1 MPLYTFVLE
10 FWGGTYIS
18 QFEGETAYYAAL
30 IWANNLKTKEIPH
43 LRKKHKKLLLA
54 ELNQNSLVKLRG
66 VNNVWCDSFLIGK
79 HLALL
84 NIVQTDVK

>member
-10 FWGGTYIS
+10 FRGGTYIS
-18 QFEGETAYYAAL
+18 QFEGETAHDAAL
-30 IWANNLKTKEIPH
+30 VWANNLKTREIAH

-54 ELNQNSLVKLRG
+54 ELNENSLVKLSG
-66 VNNVWCDSFLIGK
+66 VKNVWCDSFLIGK

-84 NIVQTDVK
+84 NIVQTNVE